1 MVVKKWADFYKKYRL
16 ILDADLIHVRR
27 PDGRS
32 IDCMLHADVQISPCG
47 LAMLYNPTHTA
58 QQITLTLPLYYT
70 GLSEIAKIREEE
82 GEPKRYKIDRNY
94 NVEIPIK
101 MEAKSV
107 SYLVIEP
114 T

>member
-1 MVVKKWADFYKKYRL
+1 
-16 ILDADLIHVRR
+16 LDSDLIHVRR

-32 IDCMLHADVQISPCG
+32 IDCVLHANAQISPCG
-47 LAMLYNPTHTA
+47 LAMLYNPTRGV
-58 QQITLTLPLYYT
+58 QQMTLKLPLYYT
-70 GLSEIAKIREEE
+70 GLCEIAKIREGE
-82 GEPKRYKIDRNY
+82 GEPKRYTIDRDY

-114 T
+114 EI